1 MSAKIRP
8 LIMMEVLLLAALAM
22 SVKAVFGLVAWRYAG
37 PLTLLVLL
45 SGLTVYFKARGLSW
59 REYGL
64 VRLPKLKSW
73 LLLPFQSLLAVIAI
87 LGTGVAAAS
96 LGGALGFE
104 FMTQEPEGVMD
115 RFGAVAD
122 GSLPH
127 YLLWLAIAIFA
138 AGLGEELFFRGV
150 VHGSFAK
157 SIGDQKASIVD
168 SLAFALTHIAHFG
181 LVFINGNWTFYFVPT
196 LIWVI
201 GMFLVSIVFF
211 QMKKSSGSI
220 LGAIL
225 CHAGFNLGMI
235 YFIFY
240 LV

>member
-235 YFIFY
+235 YCIFY